1 MQNAY
6 DNVGKPWS
14 KEETSQLIQSY
25 KHTNKD
31 VFELAAQHGRLP
43 GGIFFK
49 LKQHNLVSCQED
61 VRGYSQEKL
70 QNYMAQFR
78 QQKGY
83 NNQNYNNNNNNN
95 YKNNNRRTGDYTD
108 MIVEN
113 IYHGQQ
119 QLKLELCIL
128 KNEVKRLTKLIEAI
142 YEFENDIKA

>member
-49 LKQHNLVSCQED
+49 LKQYNLVSCQED

-70 QNYMAQFR
+70 QDYMTQFR

-83 NNQNYNNNNNNN
+83 NNQNNSHNNQ
-95 YKNNNRRTGDYTD
+95 NNRRTGDYTD

-119 QLKLELCIL
+119 QLKLELYNL

>member
-49 LKQHNLVSCQED
+49 LKQFNLVSCQED

-70 QNYMAQFR
+70 QDYMTQFR
-78 QQKGY
+78 QQRGY
-83 NNQNYNNNNNNN
+83 NINNNNNQ
-95 YKNNNRRTGDYTD
+95 NNRRTGDYTD

>member
-1 MQNAY
+1 M
-6 DNVGKPWS
+6 
-14 KEETSQLIQSY
+14 T
-25 KHTNKD
+25 
-31 VFELAAQHGRLP
+31 
-43 GGIFFK
+43 
-49 LKQHNLVSCQED
+49 
-61 VRGYSQEKL
+61 
-70 QNYMAQFR
+70 QFR

-83 NNQNYNNNNNNN
+83 NNQNYNNNQNYQNN
-95 YKNNNRRTGDYTD
+95 KRTGDYTD

>member
-49 LKQHNLVSCQED
+49 LKQFNLVSCQED

-83 NNQNYNNNNNNN
+83 NNQNYSNNQ
-95 YKNNNRRTGDYTD
+95 NNRRTGDYTD